1 MYRIIFYHMIT
12 IFHGDNQDL
21 SRAAFIEA
29 TDKLHGFDILQIDA
43 KTADENQISQFLN
56 SLSFISASKAV
67 CFTNFFSIPKAKL
80 DKIIPVLTSTSN
92 IAILIW
98 QEKQL
103 TAVQLKP
110 LPLAKIELFK
120 TNNVLYFCLNQI
132 KPKNLAKF
140 ISYYHQVVDNN
151 LYDLFLYLLKN
162 NLRKKLLTYS
172 PFNPEIIKK
181 TYLQLIELDYLNKSG
196 NLAISKEIA
205 LERLMIK
212 LLS

>member
-1 MYRIIFYHMIT
+1 MIT
-12 IFHGDNQDL
+12 IFHGDNTEL
-21 SRAAFIEA
+21 SRSAFIEA
-29 TDKLHGFDILQIDA
+29 SDKLHGFDVLRIDA
-43 KTADENQISQFLN
+43 KTADENQVSQFLN
-56 SLSFISASKAV
+56 SLSFISASKAI
-67 CFTNFFSIPKAKL
+67 CFTNFFSVPKAKL
-80 DKIIPVLTSTSN
+80 DKIIPVLASTPN
-92 IAILIW
+92 ITILIW
-98 QEKQL
+98 QDKQL
-103 TAVQLKP
+103 TLAQLKP
-110 LPLAKIELFK
+110 LPLAKVELFK
-120 TNNVLYFCLNQI
+120 ADNILYFCLNQI

-140 ISYYHQVVDNN
+140 IVYYHQIIDSQ

-172 PFNPEIIKK
+172 PFSPEIIKK